1 MSDDWTTPDGD
12 ETCKH
17 GNQPGGCEVCDEIS
31 LAQAVGWHQAYEYA
45 YLADYHKLPR
55 WLRWLVG
62 RYVPGMTTPRKD
74 TT

>member
-45 YLADYHKLPR
+45 YGMPWLAAEAAQTQAR
-55 WLRWLVG
+55 
-62 RYVPGMTTPRKD
+62 RKRLHA
-74 TT
+74 